1 MITQQT
7 EAARRAEVDWRV
19 VTHRISA
26 ILGRVI
32 LYALLFVGAAIFAAP
47 FVWMLSTSLM
57 EERFAY
63 TVPPTWIPPRVMW
76 SNYIDAW
83 DFLPFGTFYKNT
95 LFITVVNIIGL
106 VLSSSLVAF
115 GFARIRFWGR
125 DKIFLLLLSTMML
138 PAQVTLIPI
147 YLFWSRVHAINTFWP
162 LIVPQWLTNAYNVFL
177 LRQFFMTI
185 SPEMDDAARMDGC
198 GWFGI
203 YRRIMMPL
211 ARPAVGVIAIQAF
224 AWNWNNFVQPLIY
237 LNTTKMYTVA
247 IGLRLFQIR
256 ESQNMPETMAM
267 AIVAVIP
274 VLIMF
279 FIAQKR
285 YIQGIVITGIK
296 G

>member
-1 MITQQT
+1 MTQQT
-7 EAARRAEVDWRV
+7 ETVRSQEVDWQVVVRRISTIVGRV
-19 VTHRISA
+19 V
-26 ILGRVI
+26 
-32 LYALLFVGAAIFAAP
+32 LYSVLFAGAAIFAAP

-63 TVPPTWIPPRVMW
+63 TIPPTWIPPRVMW
-76 SNYIDAW
+76 SNYTNSW
-83 DFLPFGTFYKNT
+83 NFLPFDTFYRNT
-95 LFITVVNIIGL
+95 LFLTVVNIIGL

-125 DKIFLLLLSTMML
+125 DKIFLLLLATMML
-138 PAQVTLIPI
+138 PAQVTMIPV
-147 YLFWSRVHAINTFWP
+147 YLFWSRLHAINTFWP
-162 LIVPQWLTNAYNVFL
+162 LIAPQWLTNAYNVFL

-203 YRRIMMPL
+203 YWRIVMPM
-211 ARPAVGVIAIQAF
+211 ARPALGVIAIQAF
-224 AWNWNNFVQPLIY
+224 AWNWNNFMGPLIY
-237 LNTTKMYTVA
+237 LNTPKMYTVA
-247 IGLRLFQIR
+247 IGLRLFQTR
-256 ESQNMPETMAM
+256 FSQNMPETMAM

-279 FIAQKR
+279 FVAQRR
-285 YIQGIVITGIK
+285 YIQGIVITGVK